1 MPRKTTKTT
10 KKTVKRSTP
19 VVAKHTEMHE
29 CQCGSAC
36 QCGCHHGKFKK
47 FIVLLIVFLLGFALA
62 KFVCNPMQQRRAQR
76 RAMEMHPVFTN
87 GCLDMASVKS
97 PKMSEE
103 IMKADVN
110 ADGCISVEEYKA
122 WRKANRPNMNKDR
135 KHNKMRAGFYGPQ
148 KKK

>member
-1 MPRKTTKTT
+1 MSKQINKAATKKVAKKAPVKKTTDEP
-10 KKTVKRSTP
+10 VK
-19 VVAKHTEMHE
+19 E
-29 CQCGSAC
+29 CGCGSKC
-36 QCGCHHGKFKK
+36 MCGCHKHGTAHIIKHI
-47 FIVLLIVFLLGFALA
+47 IVWAIIFALGMA
-62 KFVCNPMQQRRAQR
+62 CGKMMNCGHHKKMYRKMQIQ
-76 RAMEMHPVFTN
+76 PVFTH

-135 KHNKMRAGFYGPQ
+135 KHKRDQ
-148 KKK
+148 